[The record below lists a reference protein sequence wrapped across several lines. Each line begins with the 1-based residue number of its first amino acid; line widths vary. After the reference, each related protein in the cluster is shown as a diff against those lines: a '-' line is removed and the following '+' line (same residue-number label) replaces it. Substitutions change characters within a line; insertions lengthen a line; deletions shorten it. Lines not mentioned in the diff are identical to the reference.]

1 MSELPVIWCSV
12 DEAIRISGI
21 SRSLLYD
28 MMNDGRLK
36 SAKVGK
42 KRLVSVKS
50 IEELSSDTPEP
61 EPTCRR
67 RSPLGSQSG
76 GRISAVGRPPNIVL
90 PPQGHA
96 RYSNRTLSEERS

>member
-1 MSELPVIWCSV
+1 VDDPRLQGVPLRRSFIWCSV

-42 KRLVSVKS
+42 KRLVSVES
-50 IEELSSDTPEP
+50 IQA
-61 EPTCRR
+61 
-67 RSPLGSQSG
+67 LGDAPAPSRQ
-76 GRISAVGRPPNIVL
+76 RVSA
-90 PPQGHA
+90 
-96 RYSNRTLSEERS
+96 

>member
-42 KRLVSVKS
+42 KRLVSVES
-50 IEELSSDTPEP
+50 IQTLGDAPPPEK
-61 EPTCRR
+61 TRR
-67 RSPLGSQSG
+67 RLAAARHHVPSVS
-76 GRISAVGRPPNIVL
+76 SARRV
-90 PPQGHA
+90 A
-96 RYSNRTLSEERS
+96 S